1 LQHTTTG
8 ASEAARGHRRYAPG
22 MLASRV
28 RATGELVP
36 ARWLDA
42 ALVVALLALVVAG
55 ASAGPPGGEPS
66 PAVLLLAV
74 AQVVPLWWR
83 RSHPLPVVAV
93 QLAVWLVA
101 SVWFSASGM
110 AYLALLPGIY
120 TVASLRGV
128 RLGMLAVLGELAVKG
143 LAVAVTG
150 AGVSS
155 LPDHLALDALALV
168 SGLYV
173 RVRRAHLDALR
184 EREARAAVEEERRRI
199 ARELHDVVAH
209 HVSVMTLQAGGLE
222 QRLLA
227 GGGDDQASGAA
238 AAIRRTGKEA
248 MIELRRLLGVL
259 RTDAVAAADDRQ
271 PQPDLDRIAELV
283 ARMREAGLPV
293 AFRREGSGRPV
304 GAGVA
309 LAAYRIVQEALT
321 NTLRHAGPVA
331 TEVAVTVTDDGVRLR
346 VADDGV
352 ESADEGVGPADEGV
366 GSASGRRPSDSD
378 RQVRR
383 SAGHGLAG
391 MRERVGL
398 VGGTI
403 QAGPRPGGGWLVAAE
418 LPDPPGAG
426 ASSR

>member
-1 LQHTTTG
+1 VSSLQHTTTG
-8 ASEAARGHRRYAPG
+8 ADEAAAGHRRYAPG

-42 ALVVALLALVVAG
+42 ALVAGLLVAVAADTVG
-55 ASAGPPGGEPS
+55 GPPGRDP
-66 PAVLLLAV
+66 PVAALLLAV

-83 RSHPLPVVAV
+83 RSRPLQVVAV
-93 QLAVWLVA
+93 QLAAYLVA
-101 SVWFSASGM
+101 SVLLDAGGA

-120 TVASLRGV
+120 TVASLRGA
-128 RLGMLAVLGELAVKG
+128 RPGALAAAAELAVKG
-143 LAVAVTG
+143 LAVVVAGTG
-150 AGVSS
+150 AGA

-173 RVRRAHLDALR
+173 RARRAHAAELR

-222 QRLLA
+222 QRLRA
-227 GGGDDQASGAA
+227 GGADEQASGAA

-248 MIELRRLLGVL
+248 MTELRRLLGVL
-259 RTDAVAAADDRQ
+259 RTDARGLPGGAPGPGTDTDDRQ
-271 PQPDLDRIAELV
+271 PQPDLDRIEELV
-283 ARMREAGLPV
+283 ARTREAGLPV
-293 AFRREGSGRPV
+293 AFRRDGSGRPV

-309 LAAYRIVQEALT
+309 LAAYRIVQESLT

-331 TEVAVTVTDDGVRLR
+331 TEVAVTVTDDAVRVR
-346 VADDGV
+346 VADEGDGTG
-352 ESADEGVGPADEGV
+352 ARDGARG
-366 GSASGRRPSDSD
+366 
-378 RQVRR
+378 
-383 SAGHGLAG
+383 GHGLAG
-391 MRERVGL
+391 MRERAGL
-398 VGGTI
+398 LGGTL

-418 LPDPPGAG
+418 LPEPSPGTPAP
-426 ASSR
+426 AP

>member
-1 LQHTTTG
+1 MQHTTTG
-8 ASEAARGHRRYAPG
+8 ASEAAAGRRRYAPG

-42 ALVVALLALVVAG
+42 ALVAGLLVAVAADAVG
-55 ASAGPPGGEPS
+55 GPPAQDP
-66 PAVLLLAV
+66 PVAALLLAV

-93 QLAVWLVA
+93 QLAAYLVA
-101 SVWFSASGM
+101 TVVLEAGGA

-120 TVASLRGV
+120 TVASLRGA
-128 RLGMLAVLGELAVKG
+128 RLGLLAAGAELAVKG
-143 LAVAVTG
+143 LAMAVTG
-150 AGVSS
+150 AGA

-168 SGLYV
+168 CGLYV
-173 RVRRAHLDALR
+173 RARRTHAAALR
-184 EREARAAVEEERRRI
+184 ERETRAAVDEERRRI

-222 QRLLA
+222 QRLRADGA
-227 GGGDDQASGAA
+227 GEQASGAA

-248 MIELRRLLGVL
+248 MTELRRLLGVL
-259 RTDAVAAADDRQ
+259 RADADDRQ
-271 PQPDLDRIAELV
+271 PQPDLDRIEDLV

-293 AFRREGSGRPV
+293 AYRREGRGRPV

-321 NTLRHAGPVA
+321 NTLRHAGPVP
-331 TEVAVTVTDDGVRLR
+331 TEVAVTVTDDGVRLL
-346 VADDGV
+346 V
-352 ESADEGVGPADEGV
+352 ADEGNEGGARDGSPGGV
-366 GSASGRRPSDSD
+366 G
-378 RQVRR
+378 
-383 SAGHGLAG
+383 LEG
-391 MRERVGL
+391 MRERATL
-398 VGGTI
+398 LGGTV

-418 LPDPPGAG
+418 LPEAPGPEAPG
-426 ASSR
+426 P

>member
-1 LQHTTTG
+1 
-8 ASEAARGHRRYAPG
+8 

-42 ALVVALLALVVAG
+42 ALVAGLLVAVAADAVG
-55 ASAGPPGGEPS
+55 GPPGRDP
-66 PAVLLLAV
+66 PVAALLLAV

-83 RSHPLPVVAV
+83 RSRPLAVVAA
-93 QLAVWLVA
+93 QLAAYLVA
-101 SVWFSASGM
+101 TVWFAAGGV

-120 TVASLRGV
+120 TVASLRGA
-128 RLGMLAVLGELAVKG
+128 RLGLLAVVAELAVKG

-150 AGVSS
+150 TGAGA

-168 SGLYV
+168 CGLYV
-173 RVRRAHLDALR
+173 RARRAHAAELR
-184 EREARAAVEEERRRI
+184 AREARAAVEEERRRI

-222 QRLLA
+222 QRLRA
-227 GGGDDQASGAA
+227 GGADEQASGAA

-248 MIELRRLLGVL
+248 MTELRRLLGVL
-259 RTDAVAAADDRQ
+259 RTDAAGADGRQ
-271 PQPDLDRIAELV
+271 PQPDLDRIEDLV

-293 AFRREGSGRPV
+293 AFRRDGDGRPV

-331 TEVAVTVTDDGVRLR
+331 TEVAVTVTDDAVRVR
-346 VADDGV
+346 VADEGDGNGTR
-352 ESADEGVGPADEGV
+352 EDAPGGV
-366 GSASGRRPSDSD
+366 
-378 RQVRR
+378 
-383 SAGHGLAG
+383 GLAG
-391 MRERVGL
+391 MRERAGL
-398 VGGTI
+398 VGGTV

-418 LPDPPGAG
+418 LPAPSP
-426 ASSR
+426 R

>member
-1 LQHTTTG
+1 MQHTTTG
-8 ASEAARGHRRYAPG
+8 AREAAAGQRRYAPG

-42 ALVVALLALVVAG
+42 ALVAGLLVAVAADTVG
-55 ASAGPPGGEPS
+55 GPPGRDP
-66 PAVLLLAV
+66 PVAALALAV

-83 RSHPLPVVAV
+83 RSRPLAVVAA
-93 QLAVWLVA
+93 QLAAYLVA
-101 SVWFSASGM
+101 GVWFDAGGV

-120 TVASLRGV
+120 TVASLRGA
-128 RLGMLAVLGELAVKG
+128 RLGLLAAGAELAVKG

-150 AGVSS
+150 DGAGA

-168 SGLYV
+168 CGLYV
-173 RVRRAHLDALR
+173 RARRANAAALR

-222 QRLLA
+222 QRLRA
-227 GGGDDQASGAA
+227 DGADEQASGAA
-238 AAIRRTGKEA
+238 GAIRRTGKEA
-248 MIELRRLLGVL
+248 MTELRRLLGVL
-259 RTDAVAAADDRQ
+259 RPDAGGLPGGARGPTDDRQ
-271 PQPDLDRIAELV
+271 PQPDLDRIEDLV

-293 AFRREGSGRPV
+293 AYRREGGGRPV
-304 GAGVA
+304 AAGVA

-331 TEVAVTVTDDGVRLR
+331 TEVAVTVTDDMVRVR
-346 VADDGV
+346 VADDG
-352 ESADEGVGPADEGV
+352 D
-366 GSASGRRPSDSD
+366 GSGTRDGSSGG
-378 RQVRR
+378 Q
-383 SAGHGLAG
+383 GLMG
-391 MRERVGL
+391 MRERAGL
-398 VGGTI
+398 LGGTV

-418 LPDPPGAG
+418 LPERPAP
-426 ASSR
+426 

>member
-42 ALVVALLALVVAG
+42 GLVAGLLALAVVDAAG
-55 ASAGPPGGEPS
+55 GPPGREPS
-66 PAVLLLAV
+66 AAVLLLAV

-83 RSHPLPVVAV
+83 RSHPLTVVAV
-93 QLAVWLVA
+93 QLATYLVA
-101 SVWFSASGM
+101 SVWFSAGGV
-110 AYLALLPGIY
+110 AYLAVLPGIY
-120 TVASLRGV
+120 TLASLRGAG
-128 RLGMLAVLGELAVKG
+128 LGTLAVVAELASKG

-150 AGVSS
+150 VGASS
-155 LPDHLALDALALV
+155 LPDHLGLDALALV

-184 EREARAAVEEERRRI
+184 EREARAAVDEERRRI

-227 GGGDDQASGAA
+227 GGADDQARGAA

-248 MIELRRLLGVL
+248 MTELRRLLGVL
-259 RTDAVAAADDRQ
+259 RTDAAAAADDRQ
-271 PQPDLDRIAELV
+271 PQPDLDRIEDLV

-331 TEVAVTVTDDGVRLR
+331 TEVAVTVTDAAVELR
-346 VADDGV
+346 VADNGV
-352 ESADEGVGPADEGV
+352 ESAE
-366 GSASGRRPSDSD
+366 GRRLSDSD
-378 RQVRR
+378 QQIRR
-383 SAGHGLAG
+383 SGRSGHGLAG

-398 VGGTI
+398 FGGTI

-426 ASSR
+426 APSR

>member
-1 LQHTTTG
+1 
-8 ASEAARGHRRYAPG
+8 

-42 ALVVALLALVVAG
+42 ALVAGLLVAVAADTAG
-55 ASAGPPGGEPS
+55 GPPGRDPS
-66 PAVLLLAV
+66 VAALLLAV

-83 RSHPLPVVAV
+83 RSRPLPVVAV
-93 QLAVWLVA
+93 QLAAYLVA
-101 SVWFSASGM
+101 SVFLDAGGV

-120 TVASLRGV
+120 TVASLRGA
-128 RLGMLAVLGELAVKG
+128 RLGTLAAAAELAVKG
-143 LAVAVTG
+143 LAVAATG
-150 AGVSS
+150 AGS

-168 SGLYV
+168 CGLYV
-173 RVRRAHLDALR
+173 RARRAHAADLR

-222 QRLLA
+222 QRLRA
-227 GGGDDQASGAA
+227 GGADDQASGAA

-248 MIELRRLLGVL
+248 MTELRRLLGVL
-259 RTDAVAAADDRQ
+259 RTHAADDRQ
-271 PQPDLDRIAELV
+271 PQPDLDRIEDLV

-293 AFRREGSGRPV
+293 AFRRDGSGRSV

-331 TEVAVTVTDDGVRLR
+331 TEVAVAVTDDGVRVR
-346 VADDGV
+346 VADEGDGRG
-352 ESADEGVGPADEGV
+352 EAAPG
-366 GSASGRRPSDSD
+366 
-378 RQVRR
+378 
-383 SAGHGLAG
+383 GHGLAG
-391 MRERVGL
+391 MRERAGL
-398 VGGTI
+398 VGGTL

-418 LPDPPGAG
+418 LPEPPA
-426 ASSR
+426 R

>member
-42 ALVVALLALVVAG
+42 ALVVALLALVVVD
-55 ASAGPPGGEPS
+55 ASAGPPGREPS

-83 RSHPLPVVAV
+83 RSRPLPVVAV

-101 SVWFSASGM
+101 SVWFSASGV

-120 TVASLRGV
+120 TVASLRGA
-128 RLGMLAVLGELAVKG
+128 RLGMLAVVAELAVKG
-143 LAVAVTG
+143 LVVAVTG
-150 AGVSS
+150 AGASS

-259 RTDAVAAADDRQ
+259 RTDTVAAADDRQ
-271 PQPDLDRIAELV
+271 PQPDLDRIADLV
-283 ARMREAGLPV
+283 ARMRDEAGLPV

-331 TEVAVTVTDDGVRLR
+331 TEVAVTVTDDAIQLR
-346 VADDGV
+346 VADEGMV
-352 ESADEGVGPADEGV
+352 SADKGV
-366 GSASGRRPSDSD
+366 GSASGRRPSDPD
-378 RQVRR
+378 RQIRR
-383 SAGHGLAG
+383 SGHGLAG

-398 VGGTI
+398 FGGTI

-418 LPDPPGAG
+418 LPEPPA
-426 ASSR
+426 R